1 MMTMRTNTV
10 ELRAITKMNDGS
22 EAIQTGIYVFE
33 DTTIKEIKELMM
45 RNVRNL
51 RVDSVE
57 FDIYDKEED

>member
-1 MMTMRTNTV
+1 MNTV

-22 EAIQTGIYVFE
+22 EVIQTGIYVFE
-33 DTTIKEIKELMM
+33 NTTIREVKELMM

-51 RVDSVE
+51 RVDAVE

>member
-1 MMTMRTNTV
+1 MNTV
-10 ELRAITKMNDGS
+10 ELRAITRMNDGS

-33 DTTIKEIKELMM
+33 DTTIKEIRELMM

-51 RVDSVE
+51 RVDAVE

>member
-1 MMTMRTNTV
+1 MNTV
-10 ELRAITKMNDGS
+10 ELKAITRMNDGS
-22 EAIQTGIYVFE
+22 EVIQTGIYVFE

>member
-1 MMTMRTNTV
+1 MNTV

-22 EAIQTGIYVFE
+22 EVIQTGIYVFE
-33 DTTIKEIKELMM
+33 DTTIKEVKELMM

-51 RVDSVE
+51 RVDAVE

>member
-1 MMTMRTNTV
+1 MKNII
-10 ELRAITKMNDGS
+10 ELRAITRMNDGS

-45 RNVRNL
+45 GNVHNL

-57 FDIYDKEED
+57 FDIYNKEED

>member
-1 MMTMRTNTV
+1 MRMKNTV
-10 ELRAITKMNDGS
+10 ELRAITRMNDGS

-51 RVDSVE
+51 RVDAVE

>member
-1 MMTMRTNTV
+1 MTMNTV
-10 ELRAITKMNDGS
+10 ELRAITRMNDGS

-33 DTTIKEIKELMM
+33 DTTIKEIRELMM

-51 RVDSVE
+51 RVDAVE

>member
-1 MMTMRTNTV
+1 MKNTV

-33 DTTIKEIKELMM
+33 DTTIKEVRELMM

>member
-1 MMTMRTNTV
+1 MRNII
-10 ELRAITKMNDGS
+10 ELRAITRMNDGS
-22 EAIQTGIYVFE
+22 EAVQTGIYVFE

>member
-1 MMTMRTNTV
+1 MNTV
-10 ELRAITKMNDGS
+10 ELKAITKMNDGS
-22 EAIQTGIYVFE
+22 EVIQTGIYVFE

>member
-1 MMTMRTNTV
+1 MNTI
-10 ELRAITKMNDGS
+10 ELRAITRMNDGS

-33 DTTIKEIKELMM
+33 DTTIKEIRELMM

-51 RVDSVE
+51 RVDAVE

>member
-1 MMTMRTNTV
+1 MNTV

-22 EAIQTGIYVFE
+22 EVIQTGIYVFE

>member
-1 MMTMRTNTV
+1 MNTV
-10 ELRAITKMNDGS
+10 ELRAITRMNDGS
-22 EAIQTGIYVFE
+22 EVIQTGIYVFE

-51 RVDSVE
+51 RVDAVE

>member
-1 MMTMRTNTV
+1 
-10 ELRAITKMNDGS
+10 MNDGS

>member
-1 MMTMRTNTV
+1 MRMKNTV
-10 ELRAITKMNDGS
+10 ELRAITRMNDGS

-33 DTTIKEIKELMM
+33 DTTIKEVKELMM

>member
-1 MMTMRTNTV
+1 MKNTV
-10 ELRAITKMNDGS
+10 ELRAITRMNDGS

-33 DTTIKEIKELMM
+33 DTTIKEVKELMM

>member
-1 MMTMRTNTV
+1 MKNTV

-33 DTTIKEIKELMM
+33 DTTIKEVRELMM

-51 RVDSVE
+51 RVDAVE

>member
-1 MMTMRTNTV
+1 MMNTV
-10 ELRAITKMNDGS
+10 ELRAITRMNDGS
-22 EAIQTGIYVFE
+22 EVIQTGIYVFE

>member
-1 MMTMRTNTV
+1 MKNTV

-33 DTTIKEIKELMM
+33 DTTIKEIRELMM

-51 RVDSVE
+51 RVDAVE

>member
-1 MMTMRTNTV
+1 MNTV

-22 EAIQTGIYVFE
+22 EVIQTGIYVFE
-33 DTTIKEIKELMM
+33 NTTIREVKELMM

>member
-1 MMTMRTNTV
+1 MRMKNTV

-33 DTTIKEIKELMM
+33 DTTIKEVRELMM

-51 RVDSVE
+51 RVDAVE

>member
-1 MMTMRTNTV
+1 MKNTV
-10 ELRAITKMNDGS
+10 ELRAITRMNDGS
-22 EAIQTGIYVFE
+22 ETIQTGIYVFE

-51 RVDSVE
+51 RVDAVE

>member
-1 MMTMRTNTV
+1 MKNTV
-10 ELRAITKMNDGS
+10 ELRAITRMNDGS

-51 RVDSVE
+51 RVDAVE

>member
-1 MMTMRTNTV
+1 MNTV

-22 EAIQTGIYVFE
+22 EVIQTGIYVFE
-33 DTTIKEIKELMM
+33 DTTIKEVKELMM

>member
-1 MMTMRTNTV
+1 MNTV

-33 DTTIKEIKELMM
+33 DTTIKEIRELMM

-51 RVDSVE
+51 RVDAVE